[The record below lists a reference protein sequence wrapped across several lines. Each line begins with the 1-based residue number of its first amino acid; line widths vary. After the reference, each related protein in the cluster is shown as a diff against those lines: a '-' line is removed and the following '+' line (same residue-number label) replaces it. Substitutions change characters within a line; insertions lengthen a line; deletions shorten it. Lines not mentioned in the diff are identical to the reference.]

1 MQPAKI
7 EAQTSV
13 SFFPNPFPA
22 LWASEWGEDEF
33 GLWMALTF
41 QGVRQAFRWI
51 APGTFLMGSPEDEP
65 ERYDDETQHPVTL
78 TQGYWLADT
87 ACTQALW
94 QAVMGK
100 NPAYFK
106 DDANNPVE
114 QVSWNDVQQFID
126 KLNGLIPNLNARLP
140 TEAQWEYACRAGT
153 TTPFSFGKN
162 ITPEQVNYN
171 GEHPYAGGKEGLYRG
186 KTVPVKSLPPN
197 PWGLYEMH
205 GNVCEWC
212 QDWYGDHP
220 AEPRVDPISPSEG
233 AYRVLRGG
241 SWTTYGGGDMRS
253 AHRNKVEPNSH
264 NGLVGFRLSLGQVA
278 STRQGEQARRP
289 TRPAGQPQAER
300 GGPGGRRVGPTHI

>member
-1 MQPAKI
+1 MQPAKTK
-7 EAQTSV
+7 AQISV

-41 QGVRQAFRWI
+41 QGIRQVFRWI
-51 APGTFLMGSPEDEP
+51 SPGTFLMGSPEDEP

-94 QAVMGK
+94 EAVMGK

-114 QVSWNDVQQFID
+114 RVSWNGVQEFIA
-126 KLNGLIPNLNARLP
+126 KLNSLVPALEARLP

-171 GEHPYAGGKEGLYRG
+171 GNYPYAGGKEGLYRG

-197 PWGLYEMH
+197 PWGLFEMH
-205 GNVCEWC
+205 GNVWEWC
-212 QDWYGDHP
+212 NDWFVGDYP
-220 AEPRVDPISPSEG
+220 MESVVDPNGPPSG
-233 AYRVLRGG
+233 ANRVLRGG
-241 SWTTYGGGDMRS
+241 SWNNYGRSVRS
-253 AHRNKVEPNSH
+253 AYRYRRGPDARYGSL
-264 NGLVGFRLSLGQVA
+264 GLRLSLGQ
-278 STRQGEQARRP
+278 RIHRLG
-289 TRPAGQPQAER
+289 
-300 GGPGGRRVGPTHI
+300 